1 MQTILP
7 LVWEGNFR
15 ETISHNWEGHQK
27 VPEDF
32 SQVRN
37 PHSKYSKLGD
47 TDGKGN
53 LDLLL
58 EDINLK
64 GDVEFSM
71 CISGKI
77 RIDSGRG

>member
-7 LVWEGNFR
+7 LVGEGNFK
-15 ETISHNWEGHQK
+15 ETISHHWEGRQE
-27 VPEDF
+27 VMEDF

-37 PHSKYSKLGD
+37 PHSKNSRRED
-47 TDGKGN
+47 TDRQGN
-53 LDLLL
+53 LDLVL

-71 CISGKI
+71 CIS
-77 RIDSGRG
+77 